1 MKRKTMWG
9 LMIVGLVVLLG
20 GGIFAWHKAA
30 SSANGPRFRVV
41 RLHNN
46 NFAVTGSVQTHRTEK
61 LTPKE
66 GKVQQLFI
74 SNGETVTK
82 GQELLSTFDESK
94 TPDVQTAQ
102 QAVAKSQR
110 ELNQQAQAVND
121 LKSQLNQTPADDP
134 SYEQTRTQL
143 KEANNSYKGAQAD
156 LQDQQNSLA
165 TLQKTQTT
173 ILQAPYDGVATVD
186 YALDGTPQITIVTN
200 DLQVRG
206 EVTEYDYAKLKV
218 NQPVKI
224 KALANG
230 KQQTAAIDYL
240 ANNPAPDS
248 RKNMSKYEF
257 TVPVDNRFM
266 NGQTVNIKIP
276 QDDLR
281 LPFSAVRHG
290 QVFVYRQG
298 RAYQQAVTVQKK
310 AGYYR
315 VKTGLHAG
323 SQVIINPN
331 RHLRDQMKVQIND

>member
-1 MKRKTMWG
+1 M
-9 LMIVGLVVLLG
+9 
-20 GGIFAWHKAA
+20 
-30 SSANGPRFRVV
+30 
-41 RLHNN
+41 
-46 NFAVTGSVQTHRTEK
+46 
-61 LTPKE
+61 
-66 GKVQQLFI
+66 
-74 SNGETVTK
+74 
-82 GQELLSTFDESK
+82 
-94 TPDVQTAQ
+94 
-102 QAVAKSQR
+102 
-110 ELNQQAQAVND
+110 NQQAQAVND

-266 NGQTVNIKIP
+266 NGQTVNIQIP

-281 LPFSAVRHG
+281 LPLSAVRHG

-298 RAYQQAVTVQKK
+298 TQAYHVLKDINLQVD
-310 AGYYR
+310 AGEF
-315 VKTGLHAG
+315 VAIMGKSG
-323 SQVIINPN
+323 SGKSTLINIIGFLMINFLDNINLTQFKWINSNAPSSPICVIN
-331 RHLRDQMKVQIND
+331 K